1 MSGGAC
7 WWSAVKAPV
16 CVLLS
21 TLKLFDFIVYH
32 ITKESINDD
41 FRWHNSSEAPTVTVK
56 TSLHCIS
63 PARASMMASDG
74 TTPPTVMY
82 DNSSPKKERKEEK
95 YNNKTNLVILDQS
108 GAARLA

>member
-1 MSGGAC
+1 MHVRWCMLVVGSESSGLC
-7 WWSAVKAPV
+7 TSLHVKTARLH
-16 CVLLS
+16 CIS
-21 TLKLFDFIVYH
+21 F
-32 ITKESINDD
+32 TKESINDD

-82 DNSSPKKERKEEK
+82 DNSSP
-95 YNNKTNLVILDQS
+95 V
-108 GAARLA
+108 